1 MSVVS
6 TEDFVNWKTDPVT
19 QAFFQSV
26 HFRIEDAKES
36 LSTSAGLD
44 SDSDN
49 WFRGFIAGQRDV
61 LDVRVEDVDG
71 QE

>member
-1 MSVVS
+1 MIS
-6 TEDFVNWKTDPVT
+6 TQDFLTWKQDSVT

-26 HFRIEDAKES
+26 QYRIEDAKET
-36 LSTSAGLD
+36 LSTSAGID

-71 QE
+71 QA